1 MARAKQTGR
10 SEARRRY
17 RQSTAPIEADGE
29 GELLEPGDDAEPER
43 PSAKAAPARPADNRP
58 PSGRLGFGASFR
70 LAYHPP
76 NIREDIRTLPTTLR
90 SRGFLAAVLMVI
102 VGGVVW
108 FAYPVYSGSITAWE
122 LLVLPGSALAPQL
135 VAGFFAPRAS
145 YLLGLVVGLVQPVVY
160 LARELER
167 PRPGGIPRSRRS
179 HPRAHRRPGRAGV
192 LQLGADG
199 WSVRGDGGLVPALPG
214 PLEPAQLRR
223 GPRGGGEQ
231 VVRQDAGE
239 ALVEAHRE
247 PLAIPAGAC
256 RRGPSGERRPDPRGR
271 RPVRRRS
278 SAE

>member
-17 RQSTAPIEADGE
+17 RQSMAPIDTDGE
-29 GELLEPGDDAEPER
+29 SEVVEPGDDSERER
-43 PSAKAAPARPADNRP
+43 PTAKAAPARPAADRQ

-108 FAYPVYSGSITAWE
+108 YLYPVYSGSITAWE

-160 LARELER
+160 LLVNSSPRVQEAYLARGVDI
-167 PRPGGIPRSRRS
+167 PGITVDQVALAFFNS
-179 HPRAHRRPGRAGV
+179 V
-192 LQLGADG
+192 LM
-199 WSVRGDGGLVPALPG
+199 GGLFAAMAAWYRRFLALSS
-214 PLEPAQLRR
+214 Q
-223 GPRGGGEQ
+223 
-231 VVRQDAGE
+231 
-239 ALVEAHRE
+239 
-247 PLAIPAGAC
+247 
-256 RRGPSGERRPDPRGR
+256 
-271 RPVRRRS
+271 RS
-278 SAE
+278 SAAARAAAASRTSGRTPQKPSSRRTASR